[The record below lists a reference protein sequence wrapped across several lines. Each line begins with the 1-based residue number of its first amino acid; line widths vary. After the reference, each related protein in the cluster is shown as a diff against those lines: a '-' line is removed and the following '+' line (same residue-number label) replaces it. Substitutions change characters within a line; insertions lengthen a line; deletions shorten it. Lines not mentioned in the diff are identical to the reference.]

1 MAERPAEALVVTAPA
16 TSANLGP
23 GFDVLALALD
33 LSNVVH
39 VTPRPGPFA
48 MSIEGEGAGELPA
61 DETNLF
67 CRALESGI
75 GSLEGLEVV
84 CTNRVPLGRGLGS
97 SSTAICAG
105 LVAANAL
112 GGLRWT
118 PDDLLERAD
127 RLEGHADNAAAC
139 LTGGVVAVA
148 PGPRAVPVAVPDDL
162 GFVLVIP
169 DEQVSTSDARGAM
182 PAEVP
187 LEDAATTLC
196 HGIGLVMALA
206 ESRLDD
212 LPALLVDRLHEP
224 YRGAAMPGL
233 EALRGLVGRD
243 GCLGVTISGS
253 GPSALVWCR
262 ADSAAALASAIEDL
276 LGPGTRARV
285 SQLAPTGVRAR
296 WAGNESARL
305 ERAIG

>member
-1 MAERPAEALVVTAPA
+1 MAERPGEALVVTAPA

-33 LSNVVH
+33 LSNVVRI
-39 VTPRPGPFA
+39 TPRPGPLA
-48 MSIEGEGAGELPA
+48 VTIEGEGAGELPA
-61 DETNLF
+61 DATNLV

-75 GSLEGLEVV
+75 GALDDLEIV

-97 SSTAICAG
+97 SSTAVCAG
-105 LVAANAL
+105 LVAANAI

-118 PDDLLERAD
+118 PDDLLERATGF
-127 RLEGHADNAAAC
+127 EGHADNAAAC
-139 LTGGVVAVA
+139 LSGGLVAVA
-148 PGPRAVPVAVPDDL
+148 PGPRAMPVTVPEDL

-169 DEQVSTSDARGAM
+169 DQQVSTNDARGAL
-182 PAEVP
+182 PREIP

-196 HGIGLVMALA
+196 HGIGLVMALT
-206 ESRLDD
+206 EGRLED
-212 LPALLVDRLHEP
+212 LPGLLEDRLHEP
-224 YRGAAMPGL
+224 YRGAAMSGL
-233 EALRGLVGRD
+233 GDLRALTGEG

-253 GPSALVWCR
+253 GPAALMWCR
-262 ADSAAALASAIEDL
+262 QESAPDLAARVEEL
-276 LGPGTRARV
+276 LGSGARARV

-296 WAGNESARL
+296 WAGNESTKL